1 MKILFLVQGLDVAA
15 SRYRVLQYLPYL
27 KEHGIQASVQRFP
40 KGFFAKLKVFKSVN
54 QYDILFIQRKRF
66 PVLWLKFIRK
76 NARKIVYDFDDSVM
90 YRSSKYVSNESKT
103 RAKVFKNMVN
113 ASDHVIAGNEY
124 LQQNTTPYTQDVTII
139 PSPIDMTSYPQ
150 KKYPEKNDIIT
161 LGWIG
166 AHGSIHYLKK
176 MKPIFDTLAKRNDKL
191 RLRIICDTF
200 FDCENMIVEKKQWN
214 EKDEVAD
221 IQSFDIGLMPLMDDP
236 WSHGKCGLKVLQCLA
251 TGVPVVCSPAGINR
265 EIVENSVHGFWANT
279 DEEWI
284 EKLEILI
291 NDHELRKKMGVAGRE
306 RVIERYSLKANA
318 PRMLKIFQQLVQN
331 GTDNYSKKN
340 TG

>member
-40 KGFFAKLKVFKSVN
+40 KGFFAKLKVFKSAN

-66 PVLWLKFIRK
+66 SVFWLKYIRK
-76 NARKIVYDFDDSVM
+76 NARNIVYDFDDSVM
-90 YRSSKYVSNESKT
+90 HRSSKHLRHESKT
-103 RAKVFKNMVN
+103 RVKMFKNMVN

-124 LQQNTTPYTQDVTII
+124 LQQNTIPYTQNVTII
-139 PSPIDMTSYPQ
+139 PSPIDISLYPQ
-150 KKYPEKNDIIT
+150 KTYSEKSDNIT
-161 LGWIG
+161 LGWVG

-176 MKPIFDTLAKRNDKL
+176 MKPIFETLGKKNDKL
-191 RLRIICDTF
+191 RLKIVCDTF
-200 FDCENMIVEKKQWN
+200 FDCENMAVDKKQWS

-236 WSHGKCGLKVLQCLA
+236 WSHGKCGLKILQCLA
-251 TGVPVVCSPAGINR
+251 TGVPVVCSPAGINK
-265 EIVENSVHGFWANT
+265 EIVEDGVHGFWANSQ
-279 DEEWI
+279 EEWI

-291 NDHELRKKMGVAGRE
+291 NDHDLRRKMGMAGRE
-306 RVIERYSLKANA
+306 RVIEHYSLKANA
-318 PRMLKIFQQLVQN
+318 PRILKIFEQLM
-331 GTDNYSKKN
+331 
-340 TG
+340 

>member
-40 KGFFAKLKVFKSVN
+40 KGFFAKLKVFKSAN

-66 PVLWLKFIRK
+66 SVFWLKYIRK
-76 NARKIVYDFDDSVM
+76 NARNIVYDFDDSVM
-90 YRSSKYVSNESKT
+90 HRSSKHLRHESKT
-103 RAKVFKNMVN
+103 RVKMFKNMVN

-124 LQQNTTPYTQDVTII
+124 LQQNTIPYTQNVTII
-139 PSPIDMTSYPQ
+139 PSPIDISLYPQ
-150 KKYPEKNDIIT
+150 KTYSEKSDNIT
-161 LGWIG
+161 LGWVG

-176 MKPIFDTLAKRNDKL
+176 MKPIFETLGKKNDKL
-191 RLRIICDTF
+191 RLKIVCDTF
-200 FDCENMIVEKKQWN
+200 FDCENMVVDKKQWS

-236 WSHGKCGLKVLQCLA
+236 WSHGKCGLKILQCLA
-251 TGVPVVCSPAGINR
+251 TGVPVVCSPAGVNK
-265 EIVENSVHGFWANT
+265 EIVEDGVHGFWANSQ
-279 DEEWI
+279 EEWI

-291 NDHELRKKMGVAGRE
+291 NDHGLRRKMGMAGRG
-306 RVIERYSLKANA
+306 RVIEHYSLKANA
-318 PRMLKIFQQLVQN
+318 PRMLKIFEQLM
-331 GTDNYSKKN
+331 
-340 TG
+340 

>member
-40 KGFFAKLKVFKSVN
+40 KGFFGKLKVFKSVD

-90 YRSSKYVSNESKT
+90 YRNSKYGSNESKT
-103 RAKVFKNMVN
+103 RVKVFRNMVN

-124 LQQNTTPYTQDVTII
+124 LQKNATPYTQNVTII

-150 KKYPEKNDIIT
+150 KRYTEKNDNIT
-161 LGWIG
+161 LGWVG

-176 MKPIFDTLAKRNDKL
+176 MKLIFEALGKRNGKL
-191 RLRIICDTF
+191 RLKIICDTF
-200 FDCENMIVEKKQWN
+200 FDCENMVVDKKQWN
-214 EKDEVAD
+214 KKDEVAD

-251 TGVPVVCSPAGINR
+251 TGVPVVCSPAGINK
-265 EIVENSVHGFWANT
+265 EIVEDGVHGFWANT
-279 DEEWI
+279 QEEWI

-291 NDHELRKKMGVAGRE
+291 NDPVRRERMGMEGRK
-306 RVIERYSLKANA
+306 RVIEHYSLEANA
-318 PRMLKIFQQLVQN
+318 PRMLKIFQQLSSLQ
-331 GTDNYSKKN
+331 
-340 TG
+340 

>member
-27 KEHGIQASVQRFP
+27 KEHGIQATVQHFP

-54 QYDILFIQRKRF
+54 QYDILFIQRKRY

-90 YRSSKYVSNESKT
+90 YRSSKHVNNESKS
-103 RAKVFKNMVN
+103 RVKVFKNMVN

-124 LQQNTTPYTQDVTII
+124 LQKQTTPYTQNVSII
-139 PSPIDMTSYPQ
+139 PSPIDMTSYSQ
-150 KKYPEKNDIIT
+150 KKYPEKNDT
-161 LGWIG
+161 LTIGWIG

-176 MKPIFDTLAKRNDKL
+176 MKPIFETLGKRSVKL
-191 RLRIICDTF
+191 KLKIICDTF
-200 FDCENMIVEKKQWN
+200 FDCENMAVEKKQWN
-214 EKDEVAD
+214 ENDEVAD

-236 WSHGKCGLKVLQCLA
+236 WSHGKCGLKILQCLA
-251 TGVPVVCSPAGINR
+251 VGVPVVCSPAGINR
-265 EIVENSVHGFWANT
+265 EIVEDGVHGFWAGSQ
-279 DEEWI
+279 EEWI

-291 NDHELRKKMGVAGRE
+291 NDHELRRKMGIAGRE
-306 RVIERYSLKANA
+306 RVIERYSLKANE
-318 PRMLKIFQQLVQN
+318 PRMLKIFEQLM
-331 GTDNYSKKN
+331 
-340 TG
+340 

>member
-40 KGFFAKLKVFKSVN
+40 KGFFAKLKVFKSAN

-66 PVLWLKFIRK
+66 SAFWLKYIRK

-90 YRSSKYVSNESKT
+90 HRSSKHLRHESKT
-103 RAKVFKNMVN
+103 RVKMFKNMVN

-124 LQQNTTPYTQDVTII
+124 LQQNTIPYTQNVTII
-139 PSPIDMTSYPQ
+139 PSPIDISLYPQ
-150 KKYPEKNDIIT
+150 KTYSEKSDNIT
-161 LGWIG
+161 LGWVG

-176 MKPIFDTLAKRNDKL
+176 MKPIFETLGKKNDKL
-191 RLRIICDTF
+191 RLKIVCDTF
-200 FDCENMIVEKKQWN
+200 FDCENMVVDKKQWS

-236 WSHGKCGLKVLQCLA
+236 WSHGKCGLKILQCLA
-251 TGVPVVCSPAGINR
+251 TGVPVVCSPAGINK
-265 EIVENSVHGFWANT
+265 EIVEDGVHGFWANSQ
-279 DEEWI
+279 EEWI

-291 NDHELRKKMGVAGRE
+291 NDHDLRRKMGMAGRE
-306 RVIERYSLKANA
+306 RVIEHYSLKANA
-318 PRMLKIFQQLVQN
+318 PRMLKIFEQLM
-331 GTDNYSKKN
+331 
-340 TG
+340 

>member
-27 KEHGIQASVQRFP
+27 KEHGIQASVQCFP

-113 ASDHVIAGNEY
+113 TSDHVIAGNEY